1 MHNSKISCVEME
13 FSKICSLTCGRR
25 EHTPPN
31 SMPLASQESYFPEKG
46 TATPFYLKEKKKLNE
61 NQGQNVKKYVL
72 VQYAIA
78 NTKGKC
84 WQNPENLGAHQK
96 KRLLG
101 HRHDKLLGRA
111 VI

>member
-1 MHNSKISCVEME
+1 ML
-13 FSKICSLTCGRR
+13 FSSRDQNDFFQRYSYFSGDCLVTSILICSLFTQHGARV
-25 EHTPPN
+25 
-31 SMPLASQESYFPEKG
+31 
-46 TATPFYLKEKKKLNE
+46 LKEKKKLNE

-101 HRHDKLLGRA
+101 HGHDKLLGRA